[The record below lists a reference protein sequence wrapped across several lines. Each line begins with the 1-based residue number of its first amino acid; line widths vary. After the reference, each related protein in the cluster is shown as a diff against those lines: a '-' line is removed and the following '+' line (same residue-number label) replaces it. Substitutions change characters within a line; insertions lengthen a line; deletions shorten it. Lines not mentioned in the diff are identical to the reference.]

1 MEISIKH
8 NKEEQKYPKEWF
20 PERFFER
27 K

>member
-1 MEISIKH
+1 MEISVKH
-8 NKEEQKYPKEWF
+8 NKEGQKYPKEWF